1 MSVTTLP
8 KIGVI
13 VGSQR
18 QPRAGLQV
26 GNFVLKT
33 IEAAKLPI
41 TLSLIDLASWNFPII
56 NEPLPTRMI
65 ASPDQYTHPL
75 TRAWSAEISSYSAFV
90 FVTSEYNAGYPASL
104 KNALDYLYKEWNGK
118 PAMIVSYGGVAGG
131 GRAARQLAEV
141 LTELQMPALKT
152 SVQMKYPSRD
162 ILAKIQASED
172 LGLDKAGDGSIWN
185 SHREE
190 IGKTFEEL
198 VDLVKA

>member
-1 MSVTTLP
+1 MSAATLP

-26 GNFVLKT
+26 SNFVFKT
-33 IEAAKLPI
+33 LEAAKMPI
-41 TLSLIDLASWNFPII
+41 ILSLIDLASWDFPII

-65 ASPDQYTHPL
+65 SSPDQYSHPL
-75 TRAWSAEISSYSAFV
+75 TRAWSVEISSYSAFV

-141 LTELQMPALKT
+141 LTELQMPAPKT
-152 SVQMKYPSRD
+152 SVSMKYPSRD
-162 ILAKIQASED
+162 VIAKIQASED
-172 LGLDKAGDGSIWN
+172 LGLDEEGDGSIWN

-190 IGKTFEEL
+190 IGKTFVEL
-198 VDLVKA
+198 VGLMTA

>member
-1 MSVTTLP
+1 MSAATFP

-26 GNFVLKT
+26 SKFVLKT
-33 IEAAKLPI
+33 LEAANLPI
-41 TLSLIDLASWNFPII
+41 TLSLIDLASWDFPII

-65 ASPDQYTHPL
+65 VSPDQYTHPL
-75 TRAWSAEISSYSAFV
+75 TRAWSVEISSYSAFI
-90 FVTSEYNAGYPASL
+90 FVTPEYNAGYPASL

-141 LTELQMPALKT
+141 LTELQMPAPKT
-152 SVQMKYPSRD
+152 RIQMKYPSRD
-162 ILAKIQASED
+162 IISRIQANED
-172 LGLDKAGDGSIWN
+172 MELDKQDDGSIWN

-190 IGKTFEEL
+190 ICETFVEL
-198 VDLVKA
+198 VDLMKA